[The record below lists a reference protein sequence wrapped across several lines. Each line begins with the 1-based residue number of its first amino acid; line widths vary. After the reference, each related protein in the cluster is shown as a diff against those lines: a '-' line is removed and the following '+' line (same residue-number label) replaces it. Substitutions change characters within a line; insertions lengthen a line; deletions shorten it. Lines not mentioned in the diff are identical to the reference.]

1 MAIEWSGSGTWR
13 QGSITFDAD
22 AVVQNLDVIRRV
34 QMPFVMSYALNKLGP
49 VLQAAHRNEMQ
60 RVFRNPVPFTLNSI
74 FYTKSDKQK
83 LYSYIGVKE
92 FGSKGNAASKYLY
105 PQVKEQGTGTKSV
118 YDTRFSKALGHRGF
132 TPSGS
137 YMLAIKKSDA
147 ARLNSYGNI
156 SPGQYTQVL
165 FAIGAY
171 NNDTF
176 TGRRYAEAKRGPKK
190 EYFMAKPGNRSGL
203 KPGIYRRSGRS
214 IDMLFKYFPTR
225 PRVNTRYD
233 FYGLTDRVA
242 QAEFPKL
249 VFGKLKDVMGGR

>member
-1 MAIEWSGSGTWR
+1 MAITFSGSGVYR

-22 AVVQNLDVIRRV
+22 AVVKNLDIVRRV

-49 VLQAAHRNEMQ
+49 VLQAAHRSEMQ

-92 FGSKGNAASKYLY
+92 FGAKGNPASKYLF
-105 PQVKEQGTGTKSV
+105 PQVKEPGAGAKQV
-118 YDTRFSKALGHRGF
+118 YDTRFSKALARRGF

-137 YMLAIKKSDA
+137 YMLPIRQSDA

-165 FAIGAY
+165 YSIGAMT
-171 NNDTF
+171 DF
-176 TGRRYAEAKRGPKK
+176 VDRRYGTAKRLPKK
-190 EYFMAKPGNRSGL
+190 EYFMARPGNRSGL
-203 KPGIYRRSGRS
+203 KPGIYRRSGRDIS
-214 IDMLFKYFPTR
+214 MLFKYFPS
-225 PRVNTRYD
+225 PPSVATRYD

-242 QAEFPKL
+242 GQEFPKL
-249 VFGKLKDVMGGR
+249 VFGKLKDVMGG